1 MVDPQFVKGAK
12 LIGYD
17 TRRTHIFVPS
27 AKEIHFPFG
36 PILEIN
42 SKPFLATGSNYFY
55 HPCLMIVFLRK
66 GHILRP
72 SPAISGPQSGE

>member
-27 AKEIHFPFG
+27 PKEINVPFG
-36 PILEIN
+36 PILEV
-42 SKPFLATGSNYFY
+42 SLKPFLATGSNYF
-55 HPCLMIVFLRK
+55 
-66 GHILRP
+66 
-72 SPAISGPQSGE
+72 